1 MEENCHEEQQEIIT
15 KEEEIMVA
23 EVSSET
29 VVTTTTTT
37 TTETVTTFEEIAAEV
52 TGEAINDELV
62 AEEIKSQE
70 DEMSI
75 VSSAFAEQ
83 LENVQS
89 QLMALSHLPKTIQ
102 STLDEI
108 TKQLQSLIPTKSK
121 QKSAEPENASTN
133 EEKVVTNEGDFSLP
147 FPFAR
152 ARLFRRCLSARDAI
166 NKIKGNLF
174 FTFRSQSDGISSR
187 RTTER
192 NRGTKVRRY
201 NSSWGENYQ
210 SRRNSSRNTARAK
223 SAGNGRG
230 TPPDAKRDRGV

>member
-1 MEENCHEEQQEIIT
+1 MKVEENCREEQQEVIT
-15 KEEEIMVA
+15 KEEETIVA

-52 TGEAINDELV
+52 TGEAVNDELV

-108 TKQLQSLIPTKSK
+108 TKQLQSLIPTKAK
-121 QKSAEPENASTN
+121 QKSAEPENATTN

-147 FPFAR
+147 FPFAF
-152 ARLFRRCLSARDAI
+152 ARLSVLLECPRRD
-166 NKIKGNLF
+166 K
-174 FTFRSQSDGISSR
+174 
-187 RTTER
+187 
-192 NRGTKVRRY
+192 
-201 NSSWGENYQ
+201 
-210 SRRNSSRNTARAK
+210 
-223 SAGNGRG
+223 
-230 TPPDAKRDRGV
+230 